1 VPRVLTAVHVTVRP
15 ANEAEW
21 LATIRALATRL
32 GFRGLHLWVFRSRT
46 DPTHFLEFTEGKDE
60 ASHRRHGPADAE
72 EATLETRLRQL
83 AEYPAAGTHD
93 DVWEEIPPASSSGS
107 P

>member
-1 VPRVLTAVHVTVRP
+1 VARVLTAVRVTVRP

-32 GFRGLHLWVFRSRT
+32 GFRGQHLWVFRSRT

-60 ASHRRHGPADAE
+60 TAHRRHGPIDDE
-72 EATLETRLRQL
+72 ERALETRLRQL
-83 AEYPAAGTHD
+83 AEYPAAGVHE
-93 DVWEEIPPASSSGS
+93 DVWEEIPPAPPTGSS
-107 P
+107 